1 MKIWQSTLIVGMGFF
16 LMAMATP
23 ALADSSFQ
31 QVYSNTPADYYRRVS
46 PRGGLSRNIYKSGG
60 RQTSAANMTPIA
72 RAIKYAGKEAHVI
85 REEVTVD
92 GTWLKFS
99 VAHHV
104 VGWMLNAGM
113 SQSYLRLNVPV
124 IAQRPQLPTGCEITA
139 TAMML
144 RYSGAAVTKTALARE
159 MPRSK
164 NPNKGFVG
172 NPYSKSG
179 WWIYPGGLMKLV
191 KRHAGSAI
199 NMTGATF
206 GKIKA
211 QINQDHPVVVW
222 VNGVDGFVNHALTVT
237 GYSTKRVYYNDPWT
251 AKRDSMGITTFQK
264 HRRHDGYR
272 ALSY

>member
-1 MKIWQSTLIVGMGFF
+1 MKIWQFILIVGMGVFS
-16 LMAMATP
+16 MAMATP

-46 PRGGLSRNIYKSGG
+46 PRGELSRNIYKSGG

-72 RAIKYAGKEAHVI
+72 RATKYAGREAHVI

-92 GTWLKFS
+92 GTWLKFT
-99 VAHHV
+99 VGHHV

-164 NPNKGFVG
+164 NKQGVRWQSVF
-172 NPYSKSG
+172 
-179 WWIYPGGLMKLV
+179 
-191 KRHAGSAI
+191 
-199 NMTGATF
+199 
-206 GKIKA
+206 KIG
-211 QINQDHPVVVW
+211 VV
-222 VNGVDGFVNHALTVT
+222 DL
-237 GYSTKRVYYNDPWT
+237 S
-251 AKRDSMGITTFQK
+251 
-264 HRRHDGYR
+264 RRPDETC
-272 ALSY
+272 